1 MRRKASNGKKKIGEG
16 RRCFMLGDHGRV
28 RLDRTYEDNFHTNR
42 QRKVINYESTQ
53 MMSKG
58 E

>member
-1 MRRKASNGKKKIGEG
+1 MIGEG
-16 RRCFMLGDHGRV
+16 RPCFMLGDPGRV
-28 RLDRTYEDNFHTNR
+28 RVDRTYEHNFRINS